1 MYSVY
6 YRLYKDYGSIPSNNR
21 IYAND
26 LNISRTLP
34 KLITPPLTASSVKK
48 HLCKIEGFSGATST
62 LYESLSSQTAV
73 EDTSRLSL
81 RGSTGPGLSE
91 DDPIVLVVGAQDRK
105 LQLLRR
111 SVPLDSLPEARHA
124 NPRYG
129 RFNLNLVT

>member
-6 YRLYKDYGSIPSNNR
+6 YRLYKDYGSILSNNP

-26 LNISRTLP
+26 LTISRTLP

-62 LYESLSSQTAV
+62 LFESLSSQTAV

-81 RGSTGPGLSE
+81 RGSTGPGLSA
-91 DDPIVLVVGAQDRK
+91 DDPIVLVVGAQGRK
-105 LQLLRR
+105 
-111 SVPLDSLPEARHA
+111 PLSRGLVSLADLPEARHA

-129 RFNLNLVT
+129 GFNLNLVT